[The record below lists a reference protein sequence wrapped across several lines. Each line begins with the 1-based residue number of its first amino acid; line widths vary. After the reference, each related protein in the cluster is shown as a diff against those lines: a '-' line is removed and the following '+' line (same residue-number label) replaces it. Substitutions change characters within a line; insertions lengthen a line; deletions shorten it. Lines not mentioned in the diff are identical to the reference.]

1 MLMNISKL
9 LSSRKALLRQAHLAN
24 LAFSYFTIRRLAER
38 VTNARLQ
45 GRVRLKPTITGEE
58 ICPASLTAIDGSQ
71 SVIEEH
77 FSDEDILQ
85 LADAVEFAFEGPFLE
100 AEFPLQELA
109 EKFATPLRRSLDR
122 AGVTLDEPEMIENE
136 APRSDE

>member
-1 MLMNISKL
+1 MNISKL

-38 VTNARLQ
+38 VTHARLQ
-45 GRVRLKPTITGEE
+45 GRVRLKATVTGEE
-58 ICPASLTAIDGSQ
+58 IIPASLTALDGSQ

-85 LADAVEFAFEGPFLE
+85 LADSVEFAFEGPFLE
-100 AEFPLQELA
+100 AEFPLQELT
-109 EKFATPLRRSLDR
+109 EKFASPLLRALDR
-122 AGVTLDEPEMIENE
+122 AGVHIDQTEMIEND
-136 APRSDE
+136 APLGDE